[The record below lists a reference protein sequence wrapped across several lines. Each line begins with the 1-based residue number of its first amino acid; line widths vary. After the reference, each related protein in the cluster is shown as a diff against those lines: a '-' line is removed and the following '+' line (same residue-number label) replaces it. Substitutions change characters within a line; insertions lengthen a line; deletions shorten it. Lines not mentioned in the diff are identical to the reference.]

1 MKIKVLSSKGIHP
14 REVKGIDAFQKR
26 LPQQWYG
33 FANLELIQRTE
44 RARQID
50 VALVIQDRIL
60 LVDLKDWKGEI
71 RSDGQTWYRDAKNME
86 GSPVKK
92 IDENARVI
100 ATELRAYLSGAV
112 KLGPGERPS
121 VPFVQG
127 CVVLTGR
134 GKVVDMPQGEQRKVF
149 YLDDF
154 CRALSSS
161 DKREYYKL
169 LDEVP
174 YVDVKNPLTEVGG
187 SWRSLLNAF
196 FSPGDRFRPTEVT
209 YADYR
214 PSSAATFLHSD
225 SLYEEYDA
233 EEIGGARSSG
243 LLRLWD
249 FQKAP
254 ARFLA
259 EDARLDVVSREREV
273 QSYLLD
279 RSPELETVLL
289 RAKAQGQDADVRH
302 WEVFEKRR
310 QLRRMG
316 DFVRSNDDRLTP
328 KNRKDLVRVL
338 LAHMATVHSLG
349 VAHLD
354 LGQHSVW
361 LELPNSVRLSHL
373 LAAHYPALRTLGE
386 DRYSFLGNRTVLPE
400 TVLGESATPFQR
412 DIFLLGVVSHEILLG
427 KPPRNGG
434 DGNPPD
440 WDPAADEADAMAG
453 LHGWLAQALSF
464 EPSKRFADAQAMLD
478 AFNGATSEQAIHSA
492 AYERLGRRLSWN
504 SPLAL
509 IRDYPVTEVLREDSR
524 LFSYRSSRPDGTFL
538 VKSWTAAHL
547 GDTRLEAGRLLA
559 FLDRADELARTPVA
573 RLCRP
578 VRAGM
583 AGDGLALV
591 QEHISAPNLETDLRA
606 NPGRWS
612 EPAAVLGFLLI
623 LCEALEELHGQG
635 HFHGDVSPANILVTP
650 GDDGESSPV
659 LVDLVDLAAVGEGE
673 LRTPAYSPAFP
684 ADAAERDRFG
694 ALKICEDM
702 FSPLGDFQGREKLAQ
717 AILECRDG
725 PPRLASLAPLVD
737 ALRGALEPAEA
748 VAGMRLT
755 VTLPREVT
763 RSLTPDD
770 GMFKVV
776 PERSANLSSRLLV
789 VGASDELVVELD
801 PVTGVSSA
809 FARQLRQSELH
820 WRDRKSIAEFRGSIE
835 VIGGQSRDLSGLL
848 PLLDLPEVVVWRSA
862 SPAPGQ
868 ASTGPDEPQAKT
880 LAVEVRDNE
889 ALGLSQEDVD
899 NGAEKAASKPSAL
912 ADVAGLWRTFLKVE
926 AEQATT
932 AVAEDD
938 SQYLKRNRR
947 HQVGYA
953 MSAGVLDYQ
962 ADEPVMVEVRTAT
975 GWRRAGMLD
984 VQRTG
989 PSVLSIDASSTRGE
1003 EGGTLVKAGAELRF
1017 VGIRDADSFSR
1028 RQSATDVILSDRA
1041 GIRDLQRY
1049 FAAEMPASEPPA
1061 AGAHRRVP
1069 VGADE
1074 LAARYDLNPTQA
1086 SALAETWGARPLGLL
1101 QGPPGTG
1108 KTTFIAALVHHALT
1122 RGGIRNVLLA
1132 SQSHEAVNT
1141 VAEEV
1146 LKLFRKL
1153 GDEPSLI
1160 RIGQEGQ
1167 VSDYLRPVHSARI
1180 EASYRE
1186 RFRSRLKQK
1195 FELVGR
1201 AIGAPAGL
1209 VDDVFFIET
1218 TLRPMAWAAEGRD
1231 TSAAGESATA
1241 GESLAATA
1249 ARLLDERGMPGLAD
1263 GEPFD
1268 TDAINRIV
1276 ATVAGRIPAAT
1287 PDHARRL
1294 MDTAE
1299 LSRDWLNSVS
1309 SRRRNFEAFLVG
1321 TRQIVAGTCVGLG
1334 RSSLAPAPGSFDLV
1348 VIDEAARCTASELAV
1363 PMQAGKWAVL
1373 VGDQAQL
1380 EPHHEP
1386 GILEE
1391 VAQRTGNEVADLRR
1405 SDFERAFMSPYG
1417 QGIGQKLL
1425 IQYRMLPPIGRLVS
1439 RASYGGQLQH
1449 GRTEPDI
1456 PAECLPPGFD
1466 QPLSWLDTS
1475 VQGASAFQ
1483 RKGGRGDRSL
1493 VNEAEAAAIVKL
1505 VELLGSHGPFREWAK
1520 STDPDLK
1527 PIGII
1532 CMYSAQRD
1540 LVRRQIALARLSDD
1554 IRQSCKVE
1562 TVDSYQ
1568 GKQNPIIILSL
1579 VRNNE
1584 AGRFEDGVR
1593 TIAEGFMSKLNRLNV
1608 AMSRARDRLVIV
1620 GNMNRWPRDSSMNRV
1635 ASLVRKQ
1642 AEEGDASIVAQ
1653 R

>member
-14 REVKGIDAFQKR
+14 REVAGIDAFQKR
-26 LPQQWYG
+26 LPPQWYG

-60 LVDLKDWKGEI
+60 LVDLKDWRGQI
-71 RSDGQTWYRDAKNME
+71 RSDGQTWFQDAKSME

-100 ATELRAYLSGAV
+100 GTELRAYLSGAV
-112 KLGPGERPS
+112 KLGPGERLS

-134 GKVVDMPQGEQRKVF
+134 GKVVDMPPGEQRKVF

-161 DKREYYKL
+161 DKRDYYKL
-169 LDEVP
+169 LDQAP
-174 YVDVKNPLTEVGG
+174 YVDVKNQLTEVGG
-187 SWRSLLNAF
+187 SWRSLLNGF
-196 FSPGDRFRPTEVT
+196 FSPGDRFRPKEVT

-214 PSSAATFLHSD
+214 PNSAATFQHSN
-225 SLYEEYDA
+225 SLYDEFDA
-233 EEIGGARSSG
+233 EEIGGSRSSG

-349 VAHLD
+349 VAHSD

-386 DRYSFLGNRTVLPE
+386 ERYSFLGNTTVLPE

-412 DIFLLGVVSHEILLG
+412 DVFLLGVVSHEILLG
-427 KPPRNGG
+427 KPPRDGG

-440 WDPAADEADAMAG
+440 WDPAADEGDAMAA

-464 EPSKRFADAQAMLD
+464 EPSNRFADAQAMLD
-478 AFNGATSEQAIHSA
+478 AFNGATSEQSIHSA
-492 AYERLGRRLSWN
+492 AYERLSRRLSWN
-504 SPLAL
+504 SLYAL
-509 IRDYPVTEVLREDSR
+509 IRDFPVTELLREDSR
-524 LFSYRSSRPDGTFL
+524 LFSYRSTRPDGTFL

-573 RLCRP
+573 RLCKP

-591 QEHISAPNLETDLRA
+591 QEHVAAPDLETDLRV
-606 NPGRWS
+606 NPPRWS
-612 EPAAVLGFLLI
+612 EPTAALGFLLK
-623 LCEALEELHGQG
+623 LCEALEELHDWG
-635 HFHGDVSPANILVTP
+635 HFHGDISPANVLVAA
-650 GDDGESSPV
+650 GGDGEPSPV
-659 LVDLVDLAAVGEGE
+659 LVDLVDLAAAGEGE

-702 FSPLGDFQGREKLAQ
+702 FLSLGDREGRGKLAQ

-737 ALRGALEPAEA
+737 ALKGALAPAET

-770 GMFKVV
+770 GMFRVV
-776 PERSANLSSRLLV
+776 PERSTNLSSRLLV
-789 VGASDELVVELD
+789 VGASEEVVVELD

-809 FARQLRQSELH
+809 FARPLRQSELN
-820 WRDRKSIAEFRGSIE
+820 WRDRKSIAEFPGSVD

-848 PLLDLPEVVVWRSA
+848 SLLDLPEVVAWRSA
-862 SPAPGQ
+862 SPATGQ
-868 ASTGPDEPQAKT
+868 GSTGADEPQAKT
-880 LAVEVRDNE
+880 PAVEARDNE
-889 ALGLSQEDVD
+889 VLGLSQEDLD
-899 NGAEKAASKPSAL
+899 NGVEEAVVEPSL
-912 ADVAGLWRTFLKVE
+912 LTDVAGLWRTFLKVE
-926 AEQATT
+926 AEQVTT

-947 HQVGYA
+947 HQVGYI
-953 MSAGVLDYQ
+953 MSAGILDYQ
-962 ADEPVMVEVRTAT
+962 TDEPVSVEVRTAT

-989 PSVLSIDASSTRGE
+989 QSVLSIDASSTRGE
-1003 EGGTLVKAGAELRF
+1003 EGGTLVKAGAELKL
-1017 VGIRDADSFSR
+1017 VGLRDADSFSR

-1041 GIRDLQRY
+1041 GIRDLQGY
-1049 FAAEMPASEPPA
+1049 FAGAMPVSEPS
-1061 AGAHRRVP
+1061 AGGPRLVP
-1069 VGADE
+1069 VRADE
-1074 LAARYDLNPTQA
+1074 LAERYGLNGTQA
-1086 SALAETWGARPLGLL
+1086 AALAATWGARPLGLL

-1201 AIGAPAGL
+1201 AIGAPTGL
-1209 VDDVFFIET
+1209 VEDVFFVET

-1231 TSAAGESATA
+1231 PLVPEVSAPG
-1241 GESLAATA
+1241 GESLATTA
-1249 ARLLDERGMPGLAD
+1249 ARLLEERGIPGLAE

-1268 TDAINRIV
+1268 SDAINRIV
-1276 ATVAGRIPAAT
+1276 ARVAERTPAAT

-1380 EPHHEP
+1380 EPHYEP

-1405 SDFERAFMSPYG
+1405 SDFERAFTSPYG
-1417 QGIGQKLL
+1417 QGVGQKLL
-1425 IQYRMLPPIGRLVS
+1425 LQYRMLPPIGRLVS

-1456 PAECLPPGFD
+1456 PPKCLPPGFE

-1483 RKGGRGDRSL
+1483 RKGGRGHRSL

-1505 VELLGSHGPFREWAK
+1505 VELLDSHGPFREWAK
-1520 STDPDLK
+1520 SGDPDLK

-1554 IRQSCKVE
+1554 IRRACKVE

-1584 AGRFEDGVR
+1584 AGRLEDGIR
-1593 TIAEGFMSKLNRLNV
+1593 TIAEGFMSKPNRLNV

-1620 GNMNRWPRDSSMNRV
+1620 GNMNRWPRDGAMNEV
-1635 ASLVRKQ
+1635 ASLVRAQ